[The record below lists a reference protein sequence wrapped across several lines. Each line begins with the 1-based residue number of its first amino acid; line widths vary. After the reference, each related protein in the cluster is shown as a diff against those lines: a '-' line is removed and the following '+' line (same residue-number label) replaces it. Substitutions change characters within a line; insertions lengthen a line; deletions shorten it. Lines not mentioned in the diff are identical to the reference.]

1 MHLQSEKQKSRVYFA
16 IRGIALLWL
25 FFHGYFSNCSV
36 SGFVYCI
43 YNTEFMALAVGTMN
57 LPWLSWNSCCAS
69 GCRLGSQHRC
79 FSTANRDDSFYEEIL
94 M

>member
-1 MHLQSEKQKSRVYFA
+1 MVIFPTVVYP
-16 IRGIALLWL
+16 AL
-25 FFHGYFSNCSV
+25 ST
-36 SGFVYCI
+36 YCI

-57 LPWLSWNSCCAS
+57 LPWLSGNSCCAS

-94 M
+94 MYATILRFRKPDTGLQLGYMAKMIR